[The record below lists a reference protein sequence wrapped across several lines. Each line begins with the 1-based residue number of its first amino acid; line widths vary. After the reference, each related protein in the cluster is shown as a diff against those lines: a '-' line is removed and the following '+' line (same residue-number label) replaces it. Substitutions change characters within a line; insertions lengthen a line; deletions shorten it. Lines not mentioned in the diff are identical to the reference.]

1 VFLCLASLSL
11 YLIFHSLIGWNTP
24 QSFFRA
30 TKTSPMSISVTSDY
44 RWYALQCL
52 SNHEDKVSRYLAKYR
67 EEDED
72 FANCLK
78 EVLVPI
84 ETVSEVKNGKKK
96 QRDRKFY
103 PGYVFVEM
111 RLFDR
116 HGMLLKD
123 PWYKIK
129 ETDGVINFIGRDNP
143 TPLADDEIGR
153 ILRQVQEAEGKEV
166 PKVNFGVGEV
176 VKILDG
182 PFLNLTGEI
191 DEIDAAKGTLKV
203 SVSIFGRF
211 TPVELEF
218 WQVEKAD
225 EE

>member
-1 VFLCLASLSL
+1 MP
-11 YLIFHSLIGWNTP
+11 TP
-24 QSFFRA
+24 
-30 TKTSPMSISVTSDY
+30 TSDHQ
-44 RWYALQCL
+44 WYALQCL
-52 SNHEDKVSRYLAKYR
+52 SNHEDKVRKYLFKYK
-67 EEDED
+67 EEDESFSD
-72 FANCLK
+72 CLK
-78 EVLVPI
+78 EVLVPV

-111 RLFDR
+111 KLFDR
-116 HGMLLKD
+116 NGSLLKE

-129 ETDGVINFIGRDNP
+129 ETDGVINFIGRENP
-143 TPLADDEIGR
+143 TPLAADEIGR
-153 ILRQVQEAEGKEV
+153 ILRQVEDASGKEV
-166 PKVNFGVGEV
+166 PKVNFAVGEV

-191 DEIDAAKGTLKV
+191 DEIDAQKGTLKV

-218 WQVEKAD
+218 WQVEKA
-225 EE
+225 EEE

>member
-1 VFLCLASLSL
+1 
-11 YLIFHSLIGWNTP
+11 
-24 QSFFRA
+24 
-30 TKTSPMSISVTSDY
+30 MSAQISTELK
-44 RWYALQCL
+44 WYAIQCL
-52 SNHEDKVSRYLAKYR
+52 SNHEDKVRRYLCKYK
-67 EEDED
+67 EEDEE
-72 FANCLK
+72 FAQCLN
-78 EVLVPI
+78 EILVPI
-84 ETVSEVKNGKKK
+84 ETVSEVKNGKKR

-111 RLFDR
+111 KLFDPQ
-116 HGMLLKD
+116 GNLLKN
-123 PWYKIK
+123 PWYKVK
-129 ETDGVINFIGRDNP
+129 ETDGVINFIGRENP
-143 TPLADDEIGR
+143 TPLGEDEIGR
-153 ILRQVQEAEGKEV
+153 ILRQVDDAKGKEV
-166 PKVNFGVGEV
+166 PKVKFGKGEV

-191 DEIDAAKGTLKV
+191 EDIDPEKGTLKV

>member
-1 VFLCLASLSL
+1 MPLRYYEQLRVFSFNERNLL
-11 YLIFHSLIGWNTP
+11 YLSISGMPFSVSLI
-24 QSFFRA
+24 
-30 TKTSPMSISVTSDY
+30 TKTKYGVT
-44 RWYALQCL
+44 L
-52 SNHEDKVSRYLAKYR
+52 NKYK
-67 EEDED
+67 EEDEE
-72 FANCLK
+72 FANALK

-84 ETVSEVKNGKKK
+84 ETVSEVKNGKKM

-111 RLFDR
+111 KLFDR

-123 PWYKIK
+123 PWYKVK
-129 ETDGVINFIGRDNP
+129 GTDGVINFIGKDNP
-143 TPLADDEIGR
+143 TPLADHEIGR
-153 ILRQVQEAEGKEV
+153 ILKQVHDAAGKEV
-166 PKVNFGVGEV
+166 PKVQFTVGEV

-218 WQVEKAD
+218 WQVEKA
-225 EE
+225 EEE

>member
-1 VFLCLASLSL
+1 
-11 YLIFHSLIGWNTP
+11 
-24 QSFFRA
+24 
-30 TKTSPMSISVTSDY
+30 MSAQISTELK
-44 RWYALQCL
+44 WYAIQCL
-52 SNHEDKVSRYLAKYR
+52 SNHEDKVRRYLCKYK
-67 EEDED
+67 EENEE
-72 FANCLK
+72 FAQCLN
-78 EVLVPI
+78 EILVPI
-84 ETVSEVKNGKKK
+84 ETVSEVKNGKKR

-111 RLFDR
+111 KLFDPQ
-116 HGMLLKD
+116 GNLLKN
-123 PWYKIK
+123 PWYKVK
-129 ETDGVINFIGRDNP
+129 DTDGVINFIGRENP
-143 TPLADDEIGR
+143 TPLGEEEIGR
-153 ILRQVQEAEGKEV
+153 ILRQVDDAKGKEV
-166 PKVNFGVGEV
+166 PKVKFGKGEV

-191 DEIDAAKGTLKV
+191 EDIDAEKGTLKV

>member
-1 VFLCLASLSL
+1 
-11 YLIFHSLIGWNTP
+11 
-24 QSFFRA
+24 
-30 TKTSPMSISVTSDY
+30 MSAEISTELK
-44 RWYALQCL
+44 WYAIQCL
-52 SNHEDKVSRYLAKYR
+52 SNHEDKVRRYLCKYK
-67 EEDED
+67 EESEE
-72 FANCLK
+72 FARCLN
-78 EVLVPI
+78 EILVPI
-84 ETVSEVKNGKKK
+84 ETVSEVKNGKKR

-111 RLFDR
+111 KLFDPQ
-116 HGMLLKD
+116 GNLLKN
-123 PWYKIK
+123 PWYKVK
-129 ETDGVINFIGRDNP
+129 ETDGVINFIGRENP
-143 TPLADDEIGR
+143 TPLGEDEIGR
-153 ILRQVQEAEGKEV
+153 ILRQVDYAKGKEV
-166 PKVNFGVGEV
+166 PKVKFGKGEV

-191 DEIDAAKGTLKV
+191 EDIDAEKGTLKV

>member
-1 VFLCLASLSL
+1 MNDSS
-11 YLIFHSLIGWNTP
+11 T
-24 QSFFRA
+24 
-30 TKTSPMSISVTSDY
+30 TEM
-44 RWYALQCL
+44 RWYAVQCL
-52 SNHEDKVSRYLAKYR
+52 SNHEDKVRRYLAKYK
-67 EEDED
+67 EDDEV
-72 FANCLK
+72 FAKDLN

-111 RLFDR
+111 KLYDES
-116 HGMLLKD
+116 GTLKKE

-129 ETDGVINFIGRDNP
+129 ETDGVINFIGRESP
-143 TPLADDEIGR
+143 TPLRDDEIGR
-153 ILRQVQEAEGKEV
+153 ILNQVDEAKGKEV
-166 PKVNFGVGEV
+166 PKVQFSIGEV

-182 PFLNLTGEI
+182 PFLNLTGDIEEI
-191 DEIDAAKGTLKV
+191 DPAKGSLKV

-225 EE
+225 QE

>member
-1 VFLCLASLSL
+1 
-11 YLIFHSLIGWNTP
+11 
-24 QSFFRA
+24 
-30 TKTSPMSISVTSDY
+30 MSSELK
-44 RWYALQCL
+44 WYALQCL
-52 SNHEDKVSRYLAKYR
+52 SNHEDKAKRYLSKYK
-67 EEDED
+67 EEDEE
-72 FANCLK
+72 FCNSLK

-111 RLFDR
+111 ILFDDQ
-116 HGMLLKD
+116 GNLKKG

-129 ETDGVINFIGRDNP
+129 ETDGVINFIGKENP
-143 TPLADDEIGR
+143 TPLAKDEIGR
-153 ILRQVQEAEGKEV
+153 ILRQVDEAVGKEV
-166 PKVNFGVGEV
+166 PKIKFSVSEV

-182 PFLNLTGEI
+182 PFMNLTGEI
-191 DEIDAAKGTLKV
+191 DEIDAEKGTLKV

>member
-1 VFLCLASLSL
+1 
-11 YLIFHSLIGWNTP
+11 
-24 QSFFRA
+24 
-30 TKTSPMSISVTSDY
+30 MSTTTTTDA

-52 SNHEDKVSRYLAKYR
+52 SNHEDKVKRYLTKYK
-67 EEDED
+67 EEDEE
-72 FANCLK
+72 FAGCLS
-78 EVLVPI
+78 EILVPI

-111 RLFDR
+111 KLFDQV
-116 HGMLLKD
+116 GNLKKK

-129 ETDGVINFIGRDNP
+129 ETDGVINFIGRENP

-153 ILRQVQEAEGKEV
+153 ILKQVNEAEGKEV
-166 PKVNFGVGEV
+166 PKVKFAVGEV

-191 DEIDAAKGTLKV
+191 EEIDPQKGTLKV
-203 SVSIFGRF
+203 SVSIFGRY
-211 TPVELEF
+211 TPVELEY
-218 WQVEKAD
+218 WQIERA
-225 EE
+225 EEN

>member
-1 VFLCLASLSL
+1 
-11 YLIFHSLIGWNTP
+11 
-24 QSFFRA
+24 
-30 TKTSPMSISVTSDY
+30 MSTTTTTGLK
-44 RWYALQCL
+44 WYALQCL
-52 SNHEDKVSRYLAKYR
+52 SNHESKVERYLAKYK
-67 EEDED
+67 EENEE
-72 FANCLK
+72 FAQCLNK
-78 EVLVPI
+78 VLVPI
-84 ETVSEVKNGKKK
+84 ETVSEVKNGKKR

-111 RLFDR
+111 KLFDNQ
-116 HGMLLKD
+116 GKLMQD

-129 ETDGVINFIGRDNP
+129 DTDGVINFIGRENP
-143 TPLADDEIGR
+143 TPLEEDEIGR
-153 ILRQVQEAEGKEV
+153 ILRQVDDAKGKEV
-166 PKVNFGVGEV
+166 PKVKFDKGEI

-191 DEIDAAKGTLKV
+191 EEIDAEKGTLKV

>member
-1 VFLCLASLSL
+1 
-11 YLIFHSLIGWNTP
+11 
-24 QSFFRA
+24 
-30 TKTSPMSISVTSDY
+30 M
-44 RWYALQCL
+44 RWYAVQCL
-52 SNHEDKVSRYLAKYR
+52 SNHEDKVRRYLAKYK
-67 EEDED
+67 EDDEH
-72 FANCLK
+72 FAKDLN

-111 RLFDR
+111 KLYDDQ
-116 HGMLLKD
+116 GTLKKE
-123 PWYKIK
+123 PWYKVK
-129 ETDGVINFIGRDNP
+129 DTDGVINFIGREAP
-143 TPLADDEIGR
+143 TPLRDDEIAR
-153 ILRQVQEAEGKEV
+153 ILNQVDEAKGKEV
-166 PKVNFGVGEV
+166 PKVQFSDGEV

-191 DEIDAAKGTLKV
+191 EEIDPAKGTLKV

-225 EE
+225 QE

>member
-1 VFLCLASLSL
+1 MSLDM
-11 YLIFHSLIGWNTP
+11 
-24 QSFFRA
+24 
-30 TKTSPMSISVTSDY
+30 K
-44 RWYALQCL
+44 WYALQCL
-52 SNHEDKVSRYLAKYR
+52 SNHEDKVKRYLVKYK
-67 EEDED
+67 EDDDE
-72 FANCLK
+72 FCSSLK
-78 EVLVPI
+78 EILVPI

-111 RLFDR
+111 NLFDEN
-116 HGMLLKD
+116 GNLKKG

-129 ETDGVINFIGRDNP
+129 ETDGVINFIGKENP
-143 TPLADDEIGR
+143 TPLAEDEIGR
-153 ILRQVQEAEGKEV
+153 ILRQVDEAVGKEV
-166 PKVNFGVGEV
+166 PKVKFSIGEV

-191 DEIDAAKGTLKV
+191 EEIDAEKGTLKV

-218 WQVEKAD
+218 WQVEKA
-225 EE
+225 EEE

>member
-1 VFLCLASLSL
+1 
-11 YLIFHSLIGWNTP
+11 LIPLV
-24 QSFFRA
+24 
-30 TKTSPMSISVTSDY
+30 PMSAQTYTDHK
-44 RWYALQCL
+44 WYAVQCL
-52 SNHEDKVSRYLAKYR
+52 SNHEDKVKRYLCKYK
-67 EEDED
+67 EENEE
-72 FANCLK
+72 FSQCLN
-78 EVLVPI
+78 EILVPI
-84 ETVSEVKNGKKK
+84 ETVSEVKNGKKR

-111 RLFDR
+111 KLFDTQVK
-116 HGMLLKD
+116 LLKK
-123 PWYKIK
+123 PWYKVK
-129 ETDGVINFIGRDNP
+129 ETDGVINFIGRENP
-143 TPLADDEIGR
+143 TPLGDEEIRR
-153 ILRQVQEAEGKEV
+153 ILKQVDDAKGKEV
-166 PKVNFGVGEV
+166 PKVKFGKGEV

-191 DEIDAAKGTLKV
+191 EDIDAERGTLKV

>member
-1 VFLCLASLSL
+1 
-11 YLIFHSLIGWNTP
+11 
-24 QSFFRA
+24 
-30 TKTSPMSISVTSDY
+30 MSEISEY
-44 RWYALQCL
+44 QWYALQCL
-52 SNHEDKVSRYLAKYR
+52 SNHEDKVKRYLAKYK
-67 EEDED
+67 EESED
-72 FANCLK
+72 FAQCLK

-84 ETVSEVKNGKKK
+84 ETVSEVKNGKKM

-111 RLFDR
+111 KLFDR

-129 ETDGVINFIGRDNP
+129 GTDGVINFIGKDNP
-143 TPLADDEIGR
+143 TALSKDEIGR
-153 ILRQVQEAEGKEV
+153 ILRQVQDAAGKEV
-166 PKVNFGVGEV
+166 PKVQFTIGEV

-182 PFLNLTGEI
+182 PFLNLTGDI
-191 DEIDAAKGTLKV
+191 DEIDPTKGTLKV

-218 WQVEKAD
+218 WQVEKA
-225 EE
+225 EEE

>member
-1 VFLCLASLSL
+1 
-11 YLIFHSLIGWNTP
+11 
-24 QSFFRA
+24 
-30 TKTSPMSISVTSDY
+30 MSEITISDY
-44 RWYALQCL
+44 QWYALQCL
-52 SNHEDKVSRYLAKYR
+52 SNHEDKVRRYLAKYK
-67 EEDED
+67 EESEE
-72 FANCLK
+72 FAQSLK

-84 ETVSEVKNGKKK
+84 ETVSEVKNGKKM

-111 RLFDR
+111 KLFDR

-129 ETDGVINFIGRDNP
+129 GTDGVINFIGKDNP
-143 TPLADDEIGR
+143 TALSKDEIGR
-153 ILRQVQEAEGKEV
+153 ILRQVQDAAGKEV
-166 PKVNFGVGEV
+166 PKVQFTVGEV

-182 PFLNLTGEI
+182 PFLNLTGDI
-191 DEIDAAKGTLKV
+191 DEIDATKGTLKV

-218 WQVEKAD
+218 WQVEKA
-225 EE
+225 EEE

>member
-1 VFLCLASLSL
+1 
-11 YLIFHSLIGWNTP
+11 
-24 QSFFRA
+24 
-30 TKTSPMSISVTSDY
+30 MSISITSEHK
-44 RWYALQCL
+44 WYALQCL
-52 SNHEDKVSRYLAKYR
+52 SNHEEKVRRYLFKYR
-67 EEDED
+67 EEDEE
-72 FANCLK
+72 FADCLK

-111 RLFDR
+111 KLFDR
-116 HGMLLKD
+116 HGILLKD

-153 ILRQVQEAEGKEV
+153 ILRQVQEADGKEV
-166 PKVNFGVGEV
+166 PKVNFGIGEV

-182 PFLNLTGEI
+182 PFMNLTGEI
-191 DEIDAAKGTLKV
+191 DEIDLAKGTLKV

-218 WQVEKAD
+218 WQVEKVD
-225 EE
+225 ED

>member
-1 VFLCLASLSL
+1 MSA
-11 YLIFHSLIGWNTP
+11 
-24 QSFFRA
+24 Q
-30 TKTSPMSISVTSDY
+30 TSTELK
-44 RWYALQCL
+44 WYAVQCL
-52 SNHEDKVSRYLAKYR
+52 SNHEDKVRRYLCKYK
-67 EEDED
+67 EENEE
-72 FANCLK
+72 FAQCLN
-78 EVLVPI
+78 EILVPI
-84 ETVSEVKNGKKK
+84 ETVSEVKNGKKR

-111 RLFDR
+111 KLFDMQ
-116 HGMLLKD
+116 GNLLKN
-123 PWYKIK
+123 PWYKVK
-129 ETDGVINFIGRDNP
+129 ETDGVINFIGRENP
-143 TPLADDEIGR
+143 TPLGDEEIGR
-153 ILRQVQEAEGKEV
+153 ILQQVDDAKGKEV
-166 PKVNFGVGEV
+166 PKVKFGKGEV

-191 DEIDAAKGTLKV
+191 EDIDAERGTLKV

>member
-1 VFLCLASLSL
+1 
-11 YLIFHSLIGWNTP
+11 
-24 QSFFRA
+24 
-30 TKTSPMSISVTSDY
+30 MSAEISTELK
-44 RWYALQCL
+44 WYAIQCL
-52 SNHEDKVSRYLAKYR
+52 SNHEDKVRRYLCKYK
-67 EEDED
+67 EENEE
-72 FANCLK
+72 FASCLN
-78 EVLVPI
+78 EILVPI
-84 ETVSEVKNGKKK
+84 ETVSEVKNGKKR

-111 RLFDR
+111 KLFDAQ
-116 HGMLLKD
+116 GNLLKN
-123 PWYKIK
+123 PWYKVK
-129 ETDGVINFIGRDNP
+129 ETDGVINFIGRENP
-143 TPLADDEIGR
+143 TPLGEDEIGR
-153 ILRQVQEAEGKEV
+153 ILRQVDDAKGKEV
-166 PKVNFGVGEV
+166 PKVKFGKGEV

-191 DEIDAAKGTLKV
+191 EDIDAEKGTLKV